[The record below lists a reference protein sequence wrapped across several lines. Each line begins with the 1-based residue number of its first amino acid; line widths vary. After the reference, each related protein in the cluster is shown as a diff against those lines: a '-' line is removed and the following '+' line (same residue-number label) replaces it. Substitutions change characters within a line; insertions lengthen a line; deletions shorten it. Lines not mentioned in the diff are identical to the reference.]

1 MPSNKY
7 LSKWSGENID
17 HAYEVVRHLN
27 SNQADKIAYI
37 DSEGNLKAT
46 SFKKES
52 IGIVNTLD
60 WNSEP
65 AYNFAI
71 KDVNGKISLSSYNS
85 YSFISYNDSLS
96 SGNNPSGNLA
106 YFTTFTV
113 GNVTKYYI
121 EDTGISVVQV
131 TTALGKVAEL
141 ETQLAAALTTIRGL
155 TSRIESLE
163 AEKDKLYRQ
172 GVMYRDDTIYEIN
185 IYDDHGVYLGS
196 GIHYDNQGN
205 AEVVGYA
212 DGTARLYSYDGSKQL
227 IIEGSDSDLEQRL
240 EDEIRNR
247 QDADDNL
254 QSQIDS
260 IAGNYIR
267 VRNGS

>member
-17 HAYEVVRHLN
+17 HAYEVVQHLN

-113 GNVTKYYI
+113 GNVTKYYV

-141 ETQLAAALTTIRGL
+141 ETQLAAAL
-155 TSRIESLE
+155 EQVAELE
-163 AEKDKLYRQ
+163 AQLTATSQ
-172 GVMYRDDTIYEIN
+172 EIN
-185 IYDDHGVYLGS
+185 SL
-196 GIHYDNQGN
+196 
-205 AEVVGYA
+205 
-212 DGTARLYSYDGSKQL
+212 KQRVSA
-227 IIEGSDSDLEQRL
+227 IEGDYVVAGTGEHTEVEVSGNSIKFISNVTTSG
-240 EDEIRNR
+240 DEISFT
-247 QDADDNL
+247 
-254 QSQIDS
+254 QSSTHLD
-260 IAGNYIR
+260 GNDILL
-267 VRNGS
+267 